1 MAMITPT
8 VFPSGVA
15 GICDVLL
22 ELLELKQEKKGGEE
36 KRQTMQVKQWVVSK
50 QCFLETMFLGN
61 NDFWKQCVWHWH
73 DTQHT
78 TVHLLDPRIQLLSM

>member
-50 QCFLETMFLGN
+50 TI
-61 NDFWKQCVWHWH
+61 WKQCVWHWH

-78 TVHLLDPRIQLLSM
+78 THNGPLT

>member
-50 QCFLETMFLGN
+50 QFGN
-61 NDFWKQCVWHWH
+61 NVFGKQCVWHWH

>member
-22 ELLELKQEKKGGEE
+22 ELLELKQKKKGGGR
-36 KRQTMQVKQWVVSK
+36 K
-50 QCFLETMFLGN
+50 ETN
-61 NDFWKQCVWHWH
+61 NA
-73 DTQHT
+73 
-78 TVHLLDPRIQLLSM
+78 SEAMGSE

>member
-61 NDFWKQCVWHWH
+61 NVFGNNVFGTTHN
-73 DTQHT
+73 TQHT